1 MNEELKFR
9 SPPINEIGLSVCADS
24 NGILDAY
31 DIRGTHDLFRSEFP
45 ICERQA
51 SVGIL
56 HIAHMLGGTSN
67 AANVF
72 PPTAQR
78 WWMSSNDNNRVLQ
91 IQDDFFS
98 FNWRRWERLPGEEV
112 DYPGFDTILAEAKN
126 RYAMLERY
134 KLDAGY
140 AMPSLS
146 GCELLYDNMV
156 LMRGVDGLPLTM
168 SDTFAEFSRADTSL
182 PSMAWQ
188 NSWLERIPT
197 LAEDDP
203 SLLRVD
209 INILGLLDPKSEE
222 MLPVARL
229 MFTAGAARGNWSDAV
244 TFFETAHDH
253 IRKRFLNLISDKAQ
267 AIWKRI

>member
-1 MNEELKFR
+1 LNEELKFR

-24 NGILDAY
+24 GEMLDAY
-31 DIRGTHDLFRSEFP
+31 DIRGLHNLFSSELP

-51 SVGIL
+51 TLGTL
-56 HIAHMLGGTSN
+56 HIAQMVGGASN

-78 WWMSSNDNNRVLQ
+78 WWLSSEDKNRVLQ

-98 FNWRRWERLPGEEV
+98 FNWRRWEKLPGEELN
-112 DYPGFDTILAEAKN
+112 YPGFDLILKEAN
-126 RYAMLERY
+126 RHYAMLERY
-134 KLDAGY
+134 KSDAGG
-140 AMPSLS
+140 AMPVLS

-156 LMRGVDGLPLTM
+156 LMRSVDGQPLNM
-168 SDTFAEFSRADTSL
+168 SDTLAEFSRADTSL

-209 INILGLLDPKSEE
+209 INVLGLLDPKSEE
-222 MLPVARL
+222 LLPVARL
-229 MFTAGAARGNWSDAV
+229 MFTAGAARGNWSDAAA
-244 TFFETAHDH
+244 FFKTAHDH
-253 IRKRFLNLISDKAQ
+253 IRKRFLTLIGDKAQ